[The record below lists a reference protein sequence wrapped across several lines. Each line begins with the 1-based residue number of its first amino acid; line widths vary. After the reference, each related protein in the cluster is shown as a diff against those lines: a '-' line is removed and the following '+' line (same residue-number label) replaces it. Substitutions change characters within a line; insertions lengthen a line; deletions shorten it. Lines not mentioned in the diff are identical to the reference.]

1 MLSLLVASSLLSQA
15 SAQVTATGPNGPTN
29 PDRPSFAQVGTTVN
43 QNSDA
48 RLISVNA
55 IDDFCLFAPK
65 DPNSEIGAHEHD
77 VVAWCTK
84 PRNNARIIPD
94 GTIRSAQFLRTPSYV
109 QVSGWWDG
117 TKLNI
122 ANGDNGGELDPH
134 GATGQGN
141 PVGGNVT
148 TNVATGSDVF
158 YEEWM
163 SFVSYDQFC
172 VRICTANVN
181 GVPVAQQCNHIYD
194 LQGCQFVMA
203 IDDYWNMQGFE
214 SCDSDI
220 AAPPGVYGDYTWY
233 QGMEP
238 TPAEPAFLPAR
249 SNCAR
254 YNTISNGINP
264 NNPQV
269 TAPPTLVGGGGTQP
283 TPTTTTTD
291 PNPPVVTGGT
301 QLHPKGNSGWCLEV
315 RDGNN
320 ANGTPVQVAQCNGSA
335 RQKFEFVRNAAGQV
349 KVAGT
354 NFCLDA
360 GENPGNGS
368 KLKIWTCYSGLYQQT
383 WWYTGDNHLAIAN
396 GPGICMDVTDG
407 NLASGNQAQL
417 WACDGPNQNQ
427 IWTSNLAGGLRRR
440 GASFA

>member
-1 MLSLLVASSLLSQA
+1 M
-15 SAQVTATGPNGPTN
+15 
-29 PDRPSFAQVGTTVN
+29 
-43 QNSDA
+43 NSDA
-48 RLISVNA
+48 RLITVNA
-55 IDDFCLFAPK
+55 VDDFCLFAPMS
-65 DPNSEIGAHEHD
+65 PNSNIGDTEHN

-94 GTIRSAQFLRTPSYV
+94 GTIRSVQFLRTPAYV

-117 TKLNI
+117 TKVNI
-122 ANGDNGGELDPH
+122 RNGDQGGELDPH
-134 GATGQGN
+134 GATGEGN

-148 TNVATGSDVF
+148 TNVATGKNVF

-172 VRICTANVN
+172 VRICTAQVN
-181 GVPVAQQCNHIYD
+181 GVSAGQQCNHIYD

-203 IDDYWNMQGFE
+203 IADYWNMQGFE

-220 AAPPGVYGDYTWY
+220 AAPPGVYGGYTWY

-238 TPAEPAFLPAR
+238 TPAAPAFLPAR
-249 SNCAR
+249 SNCVR

-264 NNPQV
+264 NDPKV
-269 TAPPTLVGGGGTQP
+269 TAPPTLVGGGPQP
-283 TPTTTTTD
+283 TPTTTPTTSK
-291 PNPPVVTGGT
+291 PPTATGGT

-315 RDGNN
+315 RGGVN

-349 KVAGT
+349 KVPGT

-360 GENPGNGS
+360 GTNPGNGA

-383 WWYTGDNHLAIAN
+383 WWYTGDNHLAIVN
-396 GPGICMDVTDG
+396 GPGLCMDVTDG
-407 NLASGNQAQL
+407 SLSSGNQVQV
-417 WACDGPNQNQ
+417 WSCSGTNQNQ
-427 IWTSNLAGGLRRR
+427 IWTSNVAGGLRRR
-440 GASFA
+440 GANFA